1 MNMRRLLSRI
11 INLLIAVIVLWVWL
25 SMTFRLGRLGS
36 QSEGGFGNLRYFTVL
51 SNLLQ
56 GGVSLAYACG
66 IRTGRFKFASTTAI
80 TFTFFIVLL
89 FLGPKRG
96 YDVVYAGANFW
107 SHLIVP
113 VLAMADFLVLDRECT
128 FTMRDTFI
136 AVIPTLAYGLFYMGN
151 LLVGGAEGND
161 WYGFQ
166 GFGAGAGIGIYLIL
180 LAANWII
187 ALILRL
193 PRRGA

>member
-80 TFTFFIVLL
+80 TFTFFNRPP
-89 FLGPKRG
+89 FS
-96 YDVVYAGANFW
+96 GAETRLRCGVCR
-107 SHLIVP
+107 SK
-113 VLAMADFLVLDRECT
+113 FLVTSDRTGTCDGR
-128 FTMRDTFI
+128 FS
-136 AVIPTLAYGLFYMGN
+136 
-151 LLVGGAEGND
+151 GA
-161 WYGFQ
+161 
-166 GFGAGAGIGIYLIL
+166 
-180 LAANWII
+180 
-187 ALILRL
+187 
-193 PRRGA
+193 

>member
-1 MNMRRLLSRI
+1 
-11 INLLIAVIVLWVWL
+11 
-25 SMTFRLGRLGS
+25 MTFRLGRLGS

-66 IRTGRFKFASTTAI
+66 IRTGRFKFASTTAITFTFFIVLLFKFASTTAI

>member
-56 GGVSLAYACG
+56 EGVSLAYACG

>member
-128 FTMRDTFI
+128 FTMRDTFV
-136 AVIPTLAYGLFYMGN
+136 AVIPTLAYGLFYM
-151 LLVGGAEGND
+151 
-161 WYGFQ
+161 
-166 GFGAGAGIGIYLIL
+166 
-180 LAANWII
+180 
-187 ALILRL
+187 
-193 PRRGA
+193 

>member
-1 MNMRRLLSRI
+1 
-11 INLLIAVIVLWVWL
+11 
-25 SMTFRLGRLGS
+25 MTFRLGRLGS

-80 TFTFFIVLL
+80 TFTFFIVHL

-136 AVIPTLAYGLFYMGN
+136 AVIPTLAYGLFYM
-151 LLVGGAEGND
+151 
-161 WYGFQ
+161 
-166 GFGAGAGIGIYLIL
+166 
-180 LAANWII
+180 
-187 ALILRL
+187 
-193 PRRGA
+193 

>member
-66 IRTGRFKFASTTAI
+66 IRTGRFKLASTTAI

-96 YDVVYAGANFW
+96 CDVVFDEGQEL
-107 SHLIVP
+107 SHI
-113 VLAMADFLVLDRECT
+113 
-128 FTMRDTFI
+128 
-136 AVIPTLAYGLFYMGN
+136 
-151 LLVGGAEGND
+151 
-161 WYGFQ
+161 
-166 GFGAGAGIGIYLIL
+166 
-180 LAANWII
+180 
-187 ALILRL
+187 
-193 PRRGA
+193 